1 MLVPAFM
8 YAQRIG
14 PQLMFIKMTLLERTG
29 VGRHCCKSIVMTSIV
44 KLDFESADPCESS
57 RCLLCL

>member
-14 PQLMFIKMTLLERTG
+14 PQLMFIKMTLLERTEI
-29 VGRHCCKSIVMTSIV
+29 GR
-44 KLDFESADPCESS
+44 
-57 RCLLCL
+57 LLQIDCDDIYSKIGF

>member
-14 PQLMFIKMTLLERTG
+14 PQLKFIKMTLLED
-29 VGRHCCKSIVMTSIV
+29 CCKSIVMTSIV
-44 KLDFESADPCESS
+44 KLDFESADPCKSS
-57 RCLLCL
+57 R

>member
-14 PQLMFIKMTLLERTG
+14 PQLLKFIKMTLLERTG
-29 VGRHCCKSIVMTSIV
+29 VGR
-44 KLDFESADPCESS
+44 
-57 RCLLCL
+57 LLQIDCDDIYSKIGF

>member
-14 PQLMFIKMTLLERTG
+14 PQLKFIKITLLERTG
-29 VGRHCCKSIVMTSIV
+29 VGRLLQIDCDDIYSKIG
-44 KLDFESADPCESS
+44 FESADPCKSS

>member
-14 PQLMFIKMTLLERTG
+14 PQLKFIKMTLLERTG
-29 VGRHCCKSIVMTSIV
+29 VGRLLQIDCDESIV

>member
-14 PQLMFIKMTLLERTG
+14 PQLKFIKMTLLERTG
-29 VGRHCCKSIVMTSIV
+29 VGR
-44 KLDFESADPCESS
+44 
-57 RCLLCL
+57 LLQIDCDDVYSKIGF